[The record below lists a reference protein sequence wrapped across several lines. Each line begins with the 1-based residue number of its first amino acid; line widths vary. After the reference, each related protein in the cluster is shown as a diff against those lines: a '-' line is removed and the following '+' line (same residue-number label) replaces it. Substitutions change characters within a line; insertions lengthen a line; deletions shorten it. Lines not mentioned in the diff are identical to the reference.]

1 MIFFL
6 QGIIDTIFGD
16 TEREE
21 STIYIQTEKERDWMA
36 LERSGT
42 EFYVEYRDMEIVKMR
57 IELKKF
63 VRKMKAE
70 GYLSSVNT
78 DDLPSGIYREIQRL
92 NQ

>member
-1 MIFFL
+1 
-6 QGIIDTIFGD
+6 
-16 TEREE
+16 
-21 STIYIQTEKERDWMA
+21 MA

-78 DDLPSGIYREIQRL
+78 DDLPSGIHREIQRL

>member
-1 MIFFL
+1 
-6 QGIIDTIFGD
+6 
-16 TEREE
+16 
-21 STIYIQTEKERDWMA
+21 MA

>member
-1 MIFFL
+1 
-6 QGIIDTIFGD
+6 
-16 TEREE
+16 
-21 STIYIQTEKERDWMA
+21 MA

-42 EFYVEYRDMEIVKMR
+42 EFFVEYRDMEIVKMR

-63 VRKMKAE
+63 VKKMKAE

-78 DDLPSGIYREIQRL
+78 DDFPSGIYKEIQRL

>member
-1 MIFFL
+1 
-6 QGIIDTIFGD
+6 
-16 TEREE
+16 
-21 STIYIQTEKERDWMA
+21 MA

-63 VRKMKAE
+63 VRKMKTE

-78 DDLPSGIYREIQRL
+78 EDLPSGIYREIQRL

>member
-21 STIYIQTEKERDWMA
+21 STIYNQTEKERDWMA